1 MDHLGTRM
9 FPDQR
14 IPVGEGISLSADVY
28 TPKTAGRYPA
38 VLAFTGYNTER
49 LTAGIPSGSN
59 EIGSPSVFTDRGYGR
74 VIITRRGM
82 GRSDGDTG
90 MFLSDLDVD
99 DYEKAI
105 AWAAAQPW
113 CDGRVALFGT
123 SYFGMT
129 QLQVALRKPPAL
141 KAFFANEICTD
152 YFRHLAQFGGVPAL
166 YFLNI
171 WMGSNFTQEQFDAR
185 MAPNQRAIVSQLLN
199 GPLHPMVERILP
211 RRVDGMFD
219 KFMSA
224 TPMKDIRKI
233 YANWLFDEKTR
244 ETTTIPHGP
253 SGALDQITVPFVT
266 VENLGYF
273 NLHQFGSYELFEKA
287 ATPVD
292 NKWLILAKP
301 AYDLPVFSWQQE
313 ALAFFD
319 HILHGTN
326 NGYSEQAPVR
336 YWVEGADQFEAAA
349 TFPPAQVKTIRCELE
364 SAGDDNARHRL
375 VPHGA
380 AEGSNSWAAVP
391 IGLPV
396 LGGLDEVANQTL
408 AFELPVTEATLL
420 AGAVTAHLR
429 FSCNEI
435 DSYVVA
441 RLSRVDTEGKRHH
454 LSLGAIRPA
463 GRTIDPEAG
472 SAVEIA
478 INSGDRHPLV
488 PGQPID
494 LQFSLTPAPTRL
506 GPGERLRLDIAS
518 RSDLLRKGVGEGYAQ
533 FDLPVPPYL
542 SRNTLHFG
550 GASWIE
556 VDSLALDG

>member
-1 MDHLGTRM
+1 MNHQGTRL

-28 TPKTAGRYPA
+28 APKNPGRYPA
-38 VLAFTGYNTER
+38 VLSFTAYNTER

-59 EIGSPSVFTDRGYGR
+59 EIGSPSVFTNRGYGR

-82 GRSDGDTG
+82 GRSDGDTR

-99 DYEKAI
+99 DFERAI
-105 AWAAAQPW
+105 AWAAEQPW
-113 CDGRVALFGT
+113 CNGDVVLFGT

-129 QLQVALRKPPAL
+129 QLQVALRNPPAL

-152 YFRHLAQFGGVPAL
+152 YFRHLVQFGGVPAL

-171 WMGSNFTQEQFDAR
+171 WMGSNFTQEQFDTR
-185 MAPNQRAIVSQLLN
+185 MTPNQRALISQLLN
-199 GPLHPMVERILP
+199 GPLRRMVERMLP
-211 RRVDGMFD
+211 GRVDAMFK

-224 TPMKDIRKI
+224 TPTEEIRKI
-233 YANWLFDEKTR
+233 YANWLFDGKTR
-244 ETTTIPHGP
+244 DTSTIPHGP
-253 SGALDQITVPFVT
+253 ASSLDQITVPFVT

-287 ATPVD
+287 GTPVD

-301 AYDLPVFSWQQE
+301 AYDLPVYSWQEE
-313 ALAFFD
+313 AVAFFD
-319 HILHGTN
+319 HLLYGTN
-326 NGYSEQAPVR
+326 NGYAQQAPVR
-336 YWVEGADQFEAAA
+336 YWVEGAERFDVAE
-349 TFPPAQVKTIRCELE
+349 TFPPGQAVTTCFALE
-364 SAGDDNARHRL
+364 SAGDDHAVHRL
-375 VPHGA
+375 VSGEA
-380 AEGSNSWAAVP
+380 ADGSNSWAAVP

-396 LGGLDEVANQTL
+396 LGGLDDVANPTL
-408 AFELPVTEATLL
+408 AFELPVSEEMLL
-420 AGAVTAHLR
+420 AGAVTAQLR
-429 FSCNEI
+429 FSCDEI

-441 RLSRVDTEGKRHH
+441 RLSRIDSAGERHH

-463 GRTIDPEAG
+463 GRTIEPDAG

-478 INSGDRHPLV
+478 IDSGDRRPLL
-488 PGQPID
+488 PGQPVD
-494 LQFSLTPAPTRL
+494 LRFSLTPAPTL
-506 GPGERLRLDIAS
+506 LMAGDRLRLDVAS
-518 RSDLLRKGVGEGYAQ
+518 RTDLLRKGVGEGFAQ

-556 VDSLALDG
+556 VDSTSADH

>member
-1 MDHLGTRM
+1 MDHLGNLV

-14 IPVGEGISLSADVY
+14 IGVDEGISLSADVY
-28 TPKTAGRYPA
+28 TPKAPGRYPA
-38 VLAFTGYNTER
+38 VLSFTAYNTER

-74 VIITRRGM
+74 VIISRRGM

-90 MFLSDLDVD
+90 MFLSDRDVD

-105 AWAAAQPW
+105 AWAAIQPW
-113 CDGRVALFGT
+113 CNGDVVLFGT

-129 QLQVALRKPPAL
+129 QLQVALRNPPAL

-152 YFRHLAQFGGVPAL
+152 YFRHLVQFGGVPAL
-166 YFLNI
+166 HFLNI
-171 WMGSNFTQEQFDAR
+171 WMGSNFTQEQFDSR
-185 MAPNQRAIVSQLLN
+185 MGSDQRALISQLLN
-199 GPLHPMVERILP
+199 GPLRPMVERMLP
-211 RRVDGMFD
+211 RRVDGMFE

-224 TPMKDIRKI
+224 TPIEDVRKI
-233 YANWLFDEKTR
+233 YANWLFDGKSR
-244 ETTTIPHGP
+244 DTTTIPLGP
-253 SGALDQITVPFVT
+253 AGTLEQIKVPFVT

-287 ATPVD
+287 CTPAD
-292 NKWLILAKP
+292 NKWLILAQP
-301 AYDLPVFSWQQE
+301 TYDLPVFSWQGE

-319 HILHGTN
+319 HLLYGTE
-326 NGYSEQAPVR
+326 NGYSQQAAVR
-336 YWVEGADQFEAAA
+336 YWVEGAERFEEAA
-349 TFPPAQVKTIRCELE
+349 TFPPARAKTIRLELE
-364 SAGDDNARHRL
+364 SAGADTAVHRL
-375 VPHGA
+375 VPGGA

-396 LGGLDEVANQTL
+396 LGGLEDVANPTL
-408 AFELPVTEATLL
+408 AFELLVTEEMLL

-441 RLSRVDTEGKRHH
+441 RLSRVDTAGERHH
-454 LSLGAIRPA
+454 LSLGALRPA
-463 GRTIDPEAG
+463 GRTVDLGAG

-478 INSGDRHPLV
+478 VNSGDRRPLV
-488 PGQPID
+488 PGRPVD
-494 LQFSLTPAPTRL
+494 LRFSLTPAPTL
-506 GPGERLRLDIAS
+506 LLVGDRLRLDVAS
-518 RSDLLRKGVGEGYAQ
+518 RTDLLRKGVGEGFAH

-550 GASWIE
+550 GGSWIE
-556 VDSLALDG
+556 VDRN